1 MSVYVYCFE
10 VLYLSTSELFIGIVL
25 TKLFRTVKSLSKAIE
40 AYFTNS
46 DIPPENKTALPGDI
60 NELAQQLVT
69 SNDDS
74 PADFSKLHEELLRL
88 QQLAGEHKIKDA
100 VFLECLALLAP
111 HLSNDEHLEQWFK
124 AYVNPAINSAGHH
137 IDVVTA
143 SQNFFLSMLKNG
155 TQDLAKPQS
164 GSKDKAHMN
173 PTPLSD
179 EIIIKT
185 PSQLYFYLI
194 FDLYQGTILKRFDIE
209 EEGLSLAERKRFIA
223 KNARDLLA
231 KYGSLFPYEFF
242 INLNR
247 KALNPENRL
256 KVFSLVSNLI
266 GQFPETD
273 LSIVAKTPFMDTLF
287 NCLLFDNSSTVLHM
301 CMTIVSMLIPYI
313 ASSVKVSKLLVVFG
327 RIASWYTQKSVDFE
341 SALPDTLFTSS
352 QDKQSQP
359 SESKKPGEADKVLGE
374 VEMNS
379 TDGQSDTKPESD
391 TLLKEA
397 EMFKEVT
404 VLLSNGINDEVVE
417 NYISTDST
425 SKTWKSLDQAF
436 GLPDMRTAD
445 VLPLFTMIYGLFPY
459 SLLAFSKSPASFLRS
474 INYTESLPHNWDDYR
489 ITVSIKSLFPC
500 HSLNPFMVS
509 YSAEQEL
516 NDESRWNRMGSAKDL
531 AVHCLGLYTRPPTVK
546 TRENSLALSTE
557 LGTPDYSQKAAM
569 QSQSLLEA
577 LENEYNEVS
586 PEGSERQSSKTNLNQ
601 VDTGSVTASLS
612 STTSRVDSP
621 ITTVRHTSSSAGNAN
636 LMSYLSPTL
645 KNVDD
650 LLGEHHR
657 LFKRRSN
664 TDEYAPSVLDSINH
678 SDTSLNIPSRRW
690 IQSSTAGSPLI
701 HPISTTQDAM
711 MASPLLIAQS
721 EPSSS
726 VTPLTVRSPSVT
738 TNNTAAT
745 QRNELDNDPEPLRLS
760 PTTLATVNEGEKG
773 DEIQTSHPSLPQ
785 TQKRIY
791 KQKSTGNTD
800 STILFYQRELMLL
813 KNEFDFVLY
822 LARHTQY
829 QYSKLLEDRAKD
841 ATYNGSI
848 GDLIL
853 ANQVLRRKVFAL
865 DQNFRDAQ
873 KRMKLF
879 QRDST
884 QYESN
889 LLKSNGDMRTLQ
901 QELSRKVSKL
911 ELDLETSRKESNELF
926 DSIIKKETKISELE
940 FNITELSSESML
952 AQSYKKALA
961 DADEKVISLEQKTAN
976 FLSPEESDQ
985 VANFLARIKEL
996 TSARDAAEYSRKTA
1010 ELQFRRQISN
1020 LQAQIRD
1027 YQDKQKNP
1035 SSKLT
1040 QSFEDFKRGA
1050 DEQYNQLASAHKDLA
1065 ERYADLNDEFRKYIT
1080 AEEVSRGNESKA
1092 RGGSSSNPRSLLGYD
1107 LSSEMSGVTQA
1118 NFFPETSSARSSTS
1132 GNSIGATSHN
1142 FSSPPP
1148 QSSSSSGKLKKVPT
1162 ASIQIEHQTRIRGRG
1177 GIQNTIRKKEQ
1188 PQPQI
1193 NPTRSGVGQFRGFM

>member
-1 MSVYVYCFE
+1 M
-10 VLYLSTSELFIGIVL
+10 
-25 TKLFRTVKSLSKAIE
+25 
-40 AYFTNS
+40 
-46 DIPPENKTALPGDI
+46 
-60 NELAQQLVT
+60 VT
-69 SNDDS
+69 SSDDS

-111 HLSNDEHLEQWFK
+111 HLSNSEHLEQWFK

-155 TQDLAKPQS
+155 TQDLVKPQS

-173 PTPLSD
+173 LTPLPD

-231 KYGSLFPYEFF
+231 KYGSLFPDEFF

-273 LSIVAKTPFMDTLF
+273 LSIVTKTPFMDTLF

-352 QDKQSQP
+352 REKLPQS
-359 SESKKPGEADKVLGE
+359 SESKVDKTEKDSGDR
-374 VEMNS
+374 EMSS
-379 TDGQSDTKPESD
+379 TDGKSNDSKPESD
-391 TLLKEA
+391 TVLKEA
-397 EMFKEVT
+397 EMFKEVS
-404 VLLSNGINDEVVE
+404 VLLSDGINDKMVE
-417 NYISTDST
+417 NYISPDST
-425 SKTWKSLDQAF
+425 SRNWKSLDQAF

-445 VLPLFTMIYGLFPY
+445 ILPLFTMIYGLFPY

-474 INYTESLPHNWDDYR
+474 LNYTESLPHNWDDYR

-500 HSLNPFMVS
+500 HSLNPFMIS

-516 NDESRWNRMGSAKDL
+516 NDVSRWSRMGSAKDL
-531 AVHCLGLYTRPPTVK
+531 AVHCLGLYTRPLTAK
-546 TRENSLALSTE
+546 TRENSLALSPE

-577 LENEYNEVS
+577 LESEYNEVS
-586 PEGSERQSSKTNLNQ
+586 SESSERISSKTNLNQ
-601 VDTGSVTASLS
+601 VDSGSVTASLS
-612 STTSRVDSP
+612 PTTSRLDSP
-621 ITTVRHTSSSAGNAN
+621 ITTMRHTSSSAGNAN

-650 LLGEHHR
+650 LLSEHHR

-664 TDEYAPSVLDSINH
+664 TDEYAPSVPDSINL
-678 SDTSLNIPSRRW
+678 SDTSLNVPSRRW
-690 IQSSTAGSPLI
+690 IQSSTAGSPMI

-738 TNNTAAT
+738 TANTTAT
-745 QRNELDNDPEPLRLS
+745 HRNELDNDPEPLRLS
-760 PTTLATVNEGEKG
+760 PPSLTTVNEGEKG
-773 DEIQTSHPSLPQ
+773 DDIQHIYSSLPP
-785 TQKRIY
+785 TQKRIH
-791 KQKSTGNTD
+791 KQKSVGNTD

-813 KNEFDFVLY
+813 KNEFDFVVY
-822 LARHTQY
+822 LERHTQY

-940 FNITELSSESML
+940 FKITELSSESML

-961 DADEKVISLEQKTAN
+961 DADDKIIGLEQKTAN

-1107 LSSEMSGVTQA
+1107 LSSEMGTVTQA
-1118 NFFPETSSARSSTS
+1118 SFFPETTSARSSTS

-1142 FSSPPP
+1142 FSPPQT
-1148 QSSSSSGKLKKVPT
+1148 QSSSSSAKLKKVPT

-1188 PQPQI
+1188 PQPQP
-1193 NPTRSGVGQFRGFM
+1193 NPNRSGVGQFRGFM